1 MSIINPQGFDN
12 VIDWADFMS
21 GQLGF
26 LTDPLA
32 GTDDNFERLDDP
44 SKWREWAM
52 GVFGGVD
59 ALGQDSPDP
68 FAYDVNDWRTWAERL
83 FATSNFTG

>member
-12 VIDWADFMS
+12 VIDWADFMT

-26 LTDPLA
+26 LADPICGSDA
-32 GTDDNFERLDDP
+32 NYQRLDDP
-44 SKWREWAM
+44 LEWQDWAM

-68 FAYDVNDWRTWAERL
+68 FAYKVDDWRTWAERL

>member
-1 MSIINPQGFDN
+1 MSIINPKGFDN
-12 VIDWADFMS
+12 VIEWADFMS

-26 LTDPLA
+26 LTDRA
-32 GTDDNFERLDDP
+32 SGTDDNFERLDDE
-44 SKWREWAM
+44 SKWQEWA
-52 GVFGGVD
+52 GGIFGGVD

-68 FAYDVNDWRTWAERL
+68 FAYDDWREWAERL

>member
-1 MSIINPQGFDN
+1 MSIIHPQGFDN

-26 LTDPLA
+26 LTDPVA
-32 GTDDNFERLDDP
+32 GTDDNFERLDDA
-44 SKWREWAM
+44 SRWQQWAS
-52 GVFGGVD
+52 GVFGGTD

-68 FAYDVNDWRTWAERL
+68 FDYDDWREGAERL
-83 FATSNFTG
+83 LATSNFTG